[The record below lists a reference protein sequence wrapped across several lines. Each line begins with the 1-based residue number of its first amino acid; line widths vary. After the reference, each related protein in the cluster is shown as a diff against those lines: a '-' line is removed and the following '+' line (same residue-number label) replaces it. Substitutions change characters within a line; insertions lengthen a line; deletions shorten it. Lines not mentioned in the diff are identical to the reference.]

1 MSEERRP
8 PAEPQPNEGRL
19 APPADLAEATPTP
32 SEPSSVRVNY
42 GRDRSPEARLESA
55 GAGGVERS
63 AGRGRSGWRFRWRGP
78 AAAVV
83 VVAALLGM
91 VFWWVHRRLH
101 EYTDNAYVV
110 ANITPIGAEI
120 SGPVVALYVDDN
132 MLVQPGQ
139 PIAQID
145 PVPFQ
150 VQVDQAMGE
159 FQQADYDFRA
169 AVTNVGFYQQDRKS
183 LLDGAAAKQ
192 AEAQEGV
199 NAAEYELRTSK
210 QILEKDKELLASL
223 KAQRPGLDAL
233 MINAKDYL
241 DRFNRLA
248 SAGDIPV
255 QDRDN
260 REATYRDSLAKLR
273 SLESNISAAERQVL
287 ASELQDR
294 KASTQLD
301 QSRRTLDNARAAVGR
316 AQAAQLEPQIQE
328 HTAVALQN
336 KLQLAEAKLRLSRL
350 HLSYTL
356 IRAPIAGIIS
366 RRTIQLGQT
375 VEARRPFLSIVPL
388 DLDNVWIVANMR
400 EEQMARLRVGQRAW
414 IGVDGIPDQTFAGWV
429 ESVAGGTGAVFSLFP
444 PDNATGNFVRI
455 VQRLPVRIRFSGPEN
470 YQNRVRPGMSC
481 RIWVDT
487 TEFVRQSSQHW

>member
-1 MSEERRP
+1 
-8 PAEPQPNEGRL
+8 
-19 APPADLAEATPTP
+19 
-32 SEPSSVRVNY
+32 V
-42 GRDRSPEARLESA
+42 ESA
-55 GAGGVERS
+55 RAAGVKRGG
-63 AGRGRSGWRFRWRGP
+63 GRARSGLGFRWRGL
-78 AAAVV
+78 AAVV
-83 VVAALLGM
+83 VVFALLAG
-91 VFWWVHRRLH
+91 VAFWWVHRRLH

-110 ANITPIGAEI
+110 ANITPISAEI

-150 VQVDQAMGE
+150 VQVDQAMAE
-159 FQQADYDFRA
+159 FQQADFDFRA
-169 AVTNVGFYQQDRKS
+169 ALTNVGFYQQDRKS
-183 LLDGAAAKQ
+183 LLDGAAAKE

-199 NAAEYELRTSK
+199 NASSYELRTST

-223 KAQRPGLDAL
+223 RAQRPGLDAL
-233 MINAKDYL
+233 MINAKDYFE
-241 DRFNRLA
+241 RFNRLA
-248 SAGDIPV
+248 SSGDIPV

-260 REATYRDSLAKLR
+260 REATYRDALAKLR
-273 SLESNISAAERQVL
+273 SLESNIAAAERQVL
-287 ASELQDR
+287 ASELQLR
-294 KASTQLD
+294 KARTQLD
-301 QSRRTLDNARAAVGR
+301 QSRRTLDNAKAAVGR

-328 HTAVALQN
+328 QTAVALQN

-414 IGVDGIPDQTFAGWV
+414 IGVDGIPERTFAGWV
-429 ESVAGGTGAVFSLFP
+429 ESVAGGTGSVFSLFP

-455 VQRLPVRIRFSGPEN
+455 VQRLPVRVRFSDREN
-470 YQNRVRPGMSC
+470 YKSRVRPGMSC

-487 TEFVRQSSQHW
+487 TEFVRRSDQHW